1 MVDAGYP
8 YRKSRAAQL
17 ISRWMRLAIAFGGAI
32 IFAWLRHDQPWTW
45 MRIAGAILMVAGLG
59 GWATAQ
65 FQLGDSF
72 SVRPEARALVTRG
85 IYSRIRNPIYIFSML
100 LLSGVA
106 LFFERPAALAFLL
119 VLIPLQTVR
128 ARAEA
133 NVLEA
138 KFGEEYREYRR
149 KTWF

>member
-1 MVDAGYP
+1 MVDAGDP
-8 YRKSRAAQL
+8 DRNSSAAKL
-17 ISRWMRLAIAFGGAI
+17 ISRWMRLAISFGGAI
-32 IFAWLRHDQPWTW
+32 FVVWLRRDQPWTW
-45 MRIAGAILMVAGLG
+45 MRIVGACLMAAGLT
-59 GWATAQ
+59 GWAVAQ

-100 LLSGVA
+100 LLSGAA

-133 NVLEA
+133 GVLEA